1 MHGIVKQAIQEAGR
15 DEVPPPP
22 LAEPEKVLLPPP
34 AKPEEVP
41 LPPPA
46 EPEKVKPPPPEEVP
60 PSPPVEVKPPAPK
73 EVKPPRR
80 KVELQTVAV
89 VRAPALN
96 ADEATWLENLFHEA
110 FVKLRKVV
118 VHLGVPTPSHPLQM
132 TVKDYAFKINV
143 LVGDLERGVLA
154 PVDDDRG
161 DDGGLDVSGSG
172 FGSDSNSDSGAPP
185 AATTS
190 A

>member
-1 MHGIVKQAIQEAGR
+1 MASSSEQSRKRGR
-15 DEVPPPP
+15 
-22 LAEPEKVLLPPP
+22 
-34 AKPEEVP
+34 EEVS

-60 PSPPVEVKPPAPK
+60 PPPPVEVKLPPSEEVKLPPPK

-80 KVELQTVAV
+80 KVALQPMAV

-96 ADEATWLENLFHEA
+96 ADEATWSANLFHEA
-110 FVKLRKVV
+110 FVKLRKVAI
-118 VHLGVPTPSHPLQM
+118 HLMVPAPSHPLQM
-132 TVKDYAFKINV
+132 TMKDYAFKVNV

-154 PVDDDRG
+154 PVDNDG
-161 DDGGLDVSGSG
+161 SDDGGLDVSGSG
-172 FGSDSNSDSGAPP
+172 SGSDSDSDSGVRP

-190 A
+190 D